1 MGRLKWRQSPDA
13 VIDSPR
19 APVHVTS
26 VVINTAGPGWMSR
39 RVVLL
44 RPLSF
49 QHGLGLAV
57 TSLLSPIAA
66 DRIAAMMPDDRCWA
80 KPQCPTFSLQSP
92 ANIDVI
98 ARDTELR
105 VECADGFEAGF
116 AKSYV
121 AARNMFGLPIG
132 EQHVAGTTGRAG
144 HTLRNRPV
152 AGRRDVRA
160 AHCRKVRAHRVQE
173 SSHKIS
179 QPVRIRI

>member
-19 APVHVTS
+19 APVHVSS
-26 VVINTAGPGWMSR
+26 VVINTAGPGCMSH

-57 TSLLSPIAA
+57 ASLLSPIGA
-66 DRIAAMMPDDRCWA
+66 DRIAAMMPNDRCRA
-80 KPQCPTFSLQSP
+80 KPQCPTFLLQSP

-98 ARDTELR
+98 ACDTELR

-116 AKSYV
+116 AKSHV
-121 AARNMFGLPIG
+121 AARNVFGLSIR
-132 EQHVAGTTGRAG
+132 EQHMA
-144 HTLRNRPV
+144 
-152 AGRRDVRA
+152 
-160 AHCRKVRAHRVQE
+160 
-173 SSHKIS
+173 
-179 QPVRIRI
+179 